1 MAVRDFLYNKNIIV
15 VYPYSHSEI
24 STPKMG
30 ATRLIYEQ
38 IELLKSTGHTVNLLS
53 LEEVGSL
60 MSLFLK
66 MESQTRQKGAK
77 RKTTSFSENKR
88 WQLNLLAVIIIEL
101 LSRVDVLFTKKLED
115 KLKNFKYPA
124 SIIYHYP
131 RGFVAFSGVAKKF
144 GATAVLCEH
153 NIEWKFFESNITS
166 NKFATIAAT
175 AILKR
180 IELNALQHS
189 DHVICASRNDF
200 NILKEAIDHNKMRI
214 WIPINQSYR
223 NKCQPNIAQALEQ
236 TLRDN
241 FVVGFVGTNFGPNIV
256 SVRNI
261 IDVAEKMLDN
271 NIVFI
276 VIGNVSEAFHNDK
289 IPSNIIFTGY
299 VDDLDSYL
307 SMCDAFLN
315 LKTTTHTGIEIKM
328 FDYLKFGKPIIVTK
342 MGSSGF
348 ENNRNLIVV
357 NDIADTPRVLSRL
370 VETKA
375 EESSKS

>member
-1 MAVRDFLYNKNIIV
+1 MAFHDFLYNKNIIM

-24 STPKMG
+24 SAPKTG

-53 LEEVGSL
+53 LEEVGSVT
-60 MSLFLK
+60 SFFLK
-66 MESQTRQKGAK
+66 MEGQTRKSGPK
-77 RKTTSFSENKR
+77 RKPTSTSENKR

-101 LSRVDVLFTKKLED
+101 LTRVDLWFTMKLED

-131 RGFVAFSGVAKKF
+131 RGFVAFSSVAKKF
-144 GATAVLCEH
+144 GATVALYEH
-153 NIEWKFFESNITS
+153 NIEWKFFESNIIS
-166 NKFATIAAT
+166 NKFADVAT
-175 AILKR
+175 AILKK
-180 IELNALQHS
+180 IELNALRHS
-189 DHVICASRNDF
+189 DRVICASRNDL
-200 NILKEAIDHNKMRI
+200 NILKEAIDHNKMDI
-214 WIPINQSYR
+214 WIPINQNYR
-223 NKCQPNIAQALEQ
+223 NKCQPDIAQALEQ
-236 TLRDN
+236 KLRDN
-241 FVVGFVGTNFGPNIV
+241 FVVGFVGSNFGPNIV

-261 IDVAEKMLDN
+261 IEVAEKMLDSK
-271 NIVFI
+271 IVFI

-307 SMCDAFLN
+307 YVCDAFLN
-315 LKTTTHTGIEIKM
+315 LKTTAHTGIEIKM
-328 FDYLKFGKPIIVTK
+328 FDYLKFDKPIIATK
-342 MGSSGF
+342 IGSSGF

-357 NDIADTPRVLSRL
+357 KDIADTPRLLSRL

-375 EESSKS
+375 RRV